1 MRYFFFNFFHFF
13 LLTYFPFRQTQ
24 NSGNCRKSAQ
34 SKKRNNTS
42 QMHVTHGAP
51 RRVKWFRH
59 AAQLKQQQ
67 QLRQQLKQCNM
78 CSQYKTELKACQQLG
93 SCEPAVHP
101 PTPLQR
107 WSAQTQ
113 THRTRH
119 SSAQLN
125 STLHNSTQH
134 NNSIAS
140 GNRLND
146 FYLHCCPAIVC
157 RYRARAVSTAWQ
169 LLLLFPFLW
178 FFLFIWRA

>member
-1 MRYFFFNFFHFF
+1 
-13 LLTYFPFRQTQ
+13 
-24 NSGNCRKSAQ
+24 
-34 SKKRNNTS
+34 
-42 QMHVTHGAP
+42 MHVTHGAA

-113 THRTRH
+113 TEHDTAQR
-119 SSAQLN
+119 SSTPLYTTQLN
-125 STLHNSTQH
+125 TTTQLHPEIDWTIFICIVAPPLFAATARGLFQLPGSCCCCFH
-134 NNSIAS
+134 FY
-140 GNRLND
+140 D
-146 FYLHCCPAIVC
+146 F
-157 RYRARAVSTAWQ
+157 
-169 LLLLFPFLW
+169 
-178 FFLFIWRA
+178 FFSFGAHKLKTHTKKV